1 MNRIYRLVFNHT
13 TGLMQVASELTAS
26 HTCPAPVVGGTRRRS
41 ALSAAMLVA
50 LGLAAVP
57 AQSAFA
63 AVFDFDSD
71 ETVTDSRV
79 YADGLRIGP
88 NGPVVVDLGPGGSI
102 ISNDLVSL
110 GTNVGGDGTLR
121 AQGAGVSLTVNSA
134 SVRVGDA
141 GNGTLELLNGAT
153 ASVAGGT
160 VSFGY
165 GVDAFGV
172 GLVEGAGSLLS
183 ARQMLV
189 GREGSAVL
197 TIGNGGRVETTKV
210 ATPAAGE
217 FGLAIGSEAGS
228 IGLVNVVAGGQLAV
242 TDNYLLVGQAGNGTL
257 NIDGGA
263 VDAGRGLRT
272 GTASG
277 GDGTVRV
284 VNGGQLATQD
294 LDIGYAQGGSGSMQV
309 TGTGSTVN
317 ASLMRVSGSG
327 DGALRIENGGVVA
340 VTGNVTA
347 EDNVGLPSNAARVG
361 RIEVSGAGS
370 LLSGDR
376 VMTSTHL
383 LVSDGGEI
391 RSNSARIKD
400 SYSDTG
406 VATLTGAG
414 SRWSN
419 LGELDARTNVDVL
432 DGALVATDTLLVSGG
447 TNTMLNAPQRYDQQV
462 RVSGAGAAIEAANG
476 ITVGAH
482 LVGEPYGVLSVSNG
496 GRVAAGTTLT
506 LGSSGYVAVGGGM
519 QTWSVANDGPLWRA
533 AEAAGELQGTIAMQ
547 VASGGLVFNHTDD
560 ITLSNTL
567 ASVVSGNNYTGGAVT
582 QIAGSTTL
590 NGDLTGFGGDIKVT
604 GGALQIDSDT
614 YTGQGYVGSSQAFM
628 QQIDVSGGTLVLNGS
643 AGFQQQIDYGS
654 STETVRS
661 SAVTVSGQGTLAGNA
676 TVGETYVYNGG
687 TLSPGHNGI
696 GAMTIDGDL
705 YLSANGA
712 PGGAISGPSFFD
724 VDVLGNGQSDR
735 LTVTGK
741 AYLGRGSNLL
751 NTADASVRITGLD
764 PAVSYQNGQT
774 YTILDAAEGVQGAFD
789 EVVSKSA
796 FLAPTLAYTDN
807 QVQLT
812 IAVKDAGGTPVD
824 PVDPVD
830 PVTPVDPGNP
840 GTPGN
845 GGNPPIVFGAVAAT
859 GNQRA
864 TAAALDSLQQS
875 GQALALYNGLLMLDE
890 AGARD
895 AFDDL
900 SGELHASSRALL
912 LEDRFLREGIAQR
925 LRPDPSMA
933 ASGPSAWVAGA
944 GTATRQDSDGSA
956 ARTRQHR
963 EGLMAGVDWT
973 VGGAWTVGLA
983 AGSESLRQQIDD
995 RHANTEVDAVHGG
1008 LYAGFR
1014 GEELWI
1020 NGGASYADYDLDTRR
1035 MVGTGTSWAQ
1045 ALNSS
1050 YNAHAVSVFAEGGW
1064 DMELDALTLTP
1075 YVAIAYTRLSTEAG
1089 VETGGSAALAIDA
1102 SKDEVWTTTAGIRAS
1117 WDISGG
1123 QTDAARLEAGLAW
1136 QNASGELRA
1145 DSRHRFVAGS
1155 DRFTVSGLPLA
1166 RNVGIAEL
1174 GVSVHVT
1181 DNSRLS
1187 LFAQGRAGDGQR
1199 ELGAQLNWN
1208 VSF

>member
-1 MNRIYRLVFNHT
+1 N
-13 TGLMQVASELTAS
+13 
-26 HTCPAPVVGGTRRRS
+26 C
-41 ALSAAMLVA
+41 
-50 LGLAAVP
+50 
-57 AQSAFA
+57 
-63 AVFDFDSD
+63 
-71 ETVTDSRV
+71 
-79 YADGLRIGP
+79 
-88 NGPVVVDLGPGGSI
+88 
-102 ISNDLVSL
+102 
-110 GTNVGGDGTLR
+110 
-121 AQGAGVSLTVNSA
+121 
-134 SVRVGDA
+134 
-141 GNGTLELLNGAT
+141 AT

-172 GLVEGAGSLLS
+172 GVVEGAGSLLS

-189 GREGSAVL
+189 GREGSGVL
-197 TIGNGGRVETTKV
+197 TIGNGGRVETTRV

-217 FGLAIGSEAGS
+217 FGLSIGSEAGS
-228 IGLVNVVAGGQLAV
+228 IGLVNIVAGGQLAV

-257 NIDGGA
+257 NIDSGS

-284 VNGGQLATQD
+284 LNGGQLTTQD
-294 LDIGYAQGGSGSMQV
+294 LDIGYAQGGSGSIQV

-317 ASLMRVSGSG
+317 AATMRVSGSG

-383 LVSDGGEI
+383 LVDDGGEI
-391 RSNSARIKD
+391 RSNSGRIKD

-414 SRWSN
+414 SRWN
-419 LGELDARTNVDVL
+419 NQGELDARTNVDVL
-432 DGALVATDTLLVSGG
+432 DGAVIATDTMLVSGG
-447 TNTMLNAPQRYDQQV
+447 ANTMLNAPRRYDQQI
-462 RVSGAGAAIEAANG
+462 RVSGAGAAIEATNG

-482 LVGEPYGVLSVSNG
+482 LVGEPYGVLGVSNG

-506 LGSSGYVAVGGGM
+506 LGTLGYVVIGGGM
-519 QTWSVANDGPLWRA
+519 QTWSVADGGPLWRA

-547 VASGGLVFNHTDD
+547 GGSGGLVFNNTDD
-560 ITLSNTL
+560 VTLSNTI
-567 ASVVSGNNYTGGAVT
+567 VSDNSYTGGALT
-582 QIAGSTTL
+582 QVAGNTTL
-590 NGDLTGFGGDIKVT
+590 NGDLTGFGGGIKVT
-604 GGALQIDSDT
+604 GGALQIESDM
-614 YTGQGYVGSSQAFM
+614 YTGQGYVGSSQASQ

-661 SAVTVSGQGTLAGNA
+661 SAVTVSGQGILAGNA

-687 TLSPGHNGI
+687 ALSPGHNGI

-712 PGGAISGPSFFD
+712 PGGALSGPSYFD

-741 AYLGRGSNLL
+741 AYLGRGSNLI

-774 YTILDAAEGVQGAFD
+774 YTILDAAEGVQGTFD

-796 FLAPTLAYTDN
+796 FLAPTLAYTGN

-824 PVDPVD
+824 PVNPVD

-845 GGNPPIVFGAVAAT
+845 GGTPPIVFGAVAAT

-900 SGELHASSRALL
+900 SGEIHASSRALL

-995 RHANTEVDAVHGG
+995 RHASTGADAVHGG

-1035 MVGTGTSWAQ
+1035 VVGTGWAQ

-1064 DMELDALTLTP
+1064 DMELDALTLSP
-1075 YVAIAYTRLSTEAG
+1075 YVAVAYTRLSTQAG

-1123 QTDAARLEAGLAW
+1123 HTDAARLEAGLVW
-1136 QNASGELRA
+1136 QNANGELRA

-1155 DRFTVSGLPLA
+1155 DAFTVSGLPLA

>member
-26 HTCPAPVVGGTRRRS
+26 HTSPAPVVGGARRRS

-63 AVFDFDSD
+63 AVFEFDSD
-71 ETVTDSRV
+71 QTVTDSRV

-88 NGPVVVDLGPGGSI
+88 NGAVVVDLGPGGSI
-102 ISNDLVSL
+102 VSNDLVSL

-121 AQGAGVSLTVNSA
+121 AQGTGVTLTVNSA
-134 SVRVGDA
+134 SVRVGEA
-141 GNGTLELLNGAT
+141 GTGTLELLNGAT

-172 GLVEGAGSLLS
+172 GVVEGAGSLLS

-189 GREGSAVL
+189 GREGSGVL
-197 TIGNGGRVETTKV
+197 TIGNGGRVETTRV

-217 FGLAIGSEAGS
+217 FGLSIGSEAGS

-257 NIDGGA
+257 NIDSGS

-284 VNGGQLATQD
+284 LNGGQLTTQD
-294 LDIGYAQGGSGSMQV
+294 LDIGYAQGGSGSIQV

-317 ASLMRVSGSG
+317 AATMRVSGSG

-383 LVSDGGEI
+383 LVDDGGEI
-391 RSNSARIKD
+391 RSNSGRIKD

-414 SRWSN
+414 SRWN
-419 LGELDARTNVDVL
+419 NQGELDARTNVDVL
-432 DGALVATDTLLVSGG
+432 DGAVIATDTMLVSGG
-447 TNTMLNAPQRYDQQV
+447 ANTMLNAPRRYDQQV
-462 RVSGAGAAIEAANG
+462 RVSGAGAAIEATNG

-482 LVGEPYGVLSVSNG
+482 LVGEPYGVLGVSNG

-506 LGSSGYVAVGGGM
+506 LGTLGYVVIGGGM
-519 QTWSVANDGPLWRA
+519 QTWSVADGGPLWRA

-547 VASGGLVFNHTDD
+547 GGSGGLVFNHTDD
-560 ITLSNTL
+560 VTLSNTI
-567 ASVVSGNNYTGGAVT
+567 VSDNSYTGGALT
-582 QIAGSTTL
+582 QVAGNTTL
-590 NGDLTGFGGDIKVT
+590 NGDLTGFGGGIKVT
-604 GGALQIDSDT
+604 GGALQIESDM
-614 YTGQGYVGSSQAFM
+614 YTGQGYVGSSQASQ

-661 SAVTVSGQGTLAGNA
+661 SAVTVSGQGILAGNA

-712 PGGAISGPSFFD
+712 PGGALSGPSYFD

-741 AYLGRGSNLL
+741 AYLGRGSNLI

-774 YTILDAAEGVQGAFD
+774 YTILDAAEGVQGTFD

-796 FLAPTLAYTDN
+796 FLAPTLAYTGN

-824 PVDPVD
+824 PVNPVD
-830 PVTPVDPGNP
+830 PVTPVDPVNP

-845 GGNPPIVFGAVAAT
+845 GGTPPIVFGAVAAT

-900 SGELHASSRALL
+900 SGEIHASSRALL

-983 AGSESLRQQIDD
+983 AGSESLRKQIDD
-995 RHANTEVDAVHGG
+995 RHASTGADAVHGG

-1035 MVGTGTSWAQ
+1035 VVGTGTGWAQ

-1064 DMELDALTLTP
+1064 DMELDALTLSP
-1075 YVAIAYTRLSTEAG
+1075 YVAVAYTRLSTQAG

-1123 QTDAARLEAGLAW
+1123 HTDAARLEAGLAW
-1136 QNASGELRA
+1136 QNANGELRA

-1155 DRFTVSGLPLA
+1155 DAFTVSGLPLA